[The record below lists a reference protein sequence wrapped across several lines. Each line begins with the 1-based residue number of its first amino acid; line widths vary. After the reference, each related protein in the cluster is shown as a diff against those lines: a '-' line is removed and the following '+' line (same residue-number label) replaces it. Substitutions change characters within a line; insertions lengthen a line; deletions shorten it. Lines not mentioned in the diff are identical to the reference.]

1 MRSCASLSRGV
12 AAPLGCSAAVSR
24 VALTISA
31 VCHPRTDVQRK
42 NYRLPHASGCLTSL
56 ACTLLRV
63 ADSSNAQSCRS

>member
-1 MRSCASLSRGV
+1 MRLCASLFQGV

-63 ADSSNAQSCRS
+63 ADLSNAQSCRS